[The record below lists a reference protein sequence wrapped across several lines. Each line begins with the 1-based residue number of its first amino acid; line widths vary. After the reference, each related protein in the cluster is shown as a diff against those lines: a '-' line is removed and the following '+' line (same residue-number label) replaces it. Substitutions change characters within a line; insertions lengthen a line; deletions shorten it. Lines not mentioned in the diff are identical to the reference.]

1 MGWRL
6 ESKAGPSALMGT
18 PKNPIG
24 VFGVPFLEQY
34 VSQNIL
40 EMRKINKTF
49 PGVYALDN
57 VDFSVK
63 EGEIHALVGENG
75 AGKSTLMKILSGVYP
90 VDTYSGEIVINGK
103 TAAFK
108 AISDSEKAGVAVI
121 YQELALVKLMNVCEN
136 IFLGNEIIKNGLI
149 DWDTSFLRAKEA
161 LDEVDLH
168 INPATKVIN
177 LGIGTQQLVEIA
189 KAVSKKARILVLDEP
204 TSALTENEIDH
215 LMGLLKTFKK
225 RGVTCIFISH
235 KLKEVF
241 EIADRIT
248 VLTDGRTMG
257 TFDKN
262 DLTEAKLI
270 SLMVGRE
277 LTQRFP
283 QSKRKAEDIPK
294 NKVAMEVKNWTVY
307 DPELIDKIAL
317 NNINFQVRSGEIL
330 GIAGLMGAGRTEL
343 MLSILGVWGKK
354 SSGEVL
360 LFGKP
365 VATRSPSDVI
375 GAGVSYLSEDR
386 KGNGLVL
393 IQNVKNNMALPS
405 LYSRLNYGLID
416 QDAELSAVDQ
426 MIKSLRIKTP
436 SVEQLVEKLSGG
448 NQQKVAL
455 GKWLL
460 TKPKVIIL
468 DEPTRGIDVGAK
480 FEIHTIM
487 QNLAEEGIAIVMIS
501 SELPEILGM
510 SDRILVMHEGKLTGE
525 LSRAEATQEKIISL
539 ATGGK

>member
-1 MGWRL
+1 
-6 ESKAGPSALMGT
+6 
-18 PKNPIG
+18 
-24 VFGVPFLEQY
+24 
-34 VSQNIL
+34 
-40 EMRKINKTF
+40 MRHIRKEF
-49 PGVYALDN
+49 PGVVALDD
-57 VDFSVK
+57 VDFTVQ

-75 AGKSTLMKILSGVYP
+75 AGKSTLMKVLSGVYP
-90 VDTYSGEIVINGK
+90 VETYTGEVVISGQV
-103 TAAFK
+103 ASFK
-108 AISDSEKAGVAVI
+108 VVKDSEKAGVAVI

-136 IFLGNEIIKNGLI
+136 IFLGNEILKNGLI
-149 DWDTSFLRAKEA
+149 NWDTSFIRAKEA
-161 LDEVDLH
+161 LDEVGLA
-168 INPATKVIN
+168 INPATQVIN

-189 KAVSKKARILVLDEP
+189 KAVAKKARLLVLDEP
-204 TSALTENEIDH
+204 TSALTEKEIDH
-215 LMGLLKTFKK
+215 LMNLLRKFKQQ
-225 RGVTCIFISH
+225 GMTCIFISH

-241 EIADRIT
+241 NIADRIT
-248 VLTDGRTMG
+248 VLTDGKTKG
-257 TFDKN
+257 TFNKTE
-262 DLTEAKLI
+262 LTEAKLI

-277 LTQRFP
+277 MTQQFP
-283 QSKRKAEDIPK
+283 VSKRKAEDIEK
-294 NKVAMEVKNWTVY
+294 NQVVMEVKNWTVY

-330 GIAGLMGAGRTEL
+330 GVAGLMGAGRTEL
-343 MLSILGVWGKK
+343 MLSMLGVWGKK

-365 VATRSPSDVI
+365 VSTRSPSEVI
-375 GAGVSYLSEDR
+375 GAGINYLSEDR
-386 KGNGLVL
+386 KGSGLVL

-416 QDAELSAVDQ
+416 QDNELSVVED
-426 MIKSLRIKTP
+426 MIKQLRIKTP

-487 QNLAEEGIAIVMIS
+487 HNLADEGIAIVMIS

-510 SDRILVMHEGKLTGE
+510 SDRILVMHEGKFTGE
-525 LSRAEATQEKIISL
+525 LLRAEATPEKIITY
-539 ATGGK
+539 ATGGN